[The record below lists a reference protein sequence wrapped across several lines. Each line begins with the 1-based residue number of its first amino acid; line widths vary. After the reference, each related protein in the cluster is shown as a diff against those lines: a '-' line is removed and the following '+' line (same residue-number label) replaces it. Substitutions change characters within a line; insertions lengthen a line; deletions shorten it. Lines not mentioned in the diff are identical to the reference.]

1 MRPLVRAETHGRL
14 IETERPFTFEPSF
27 FEGVDG
33 RTYIPYTITVDGGR
47 LDAPS
52 AALYVCAVERDASAT
67 TPPDVTG
74 DGPACVFEDVFSAA
88 VTTTAG
94 AQASVSGALDLSAGA
109 YDIYAAIRNDGAG
122 GAGRGGGAG
131 TRDRG
136 PAGAATILLARE
148 GLTVPDF
155 GTPELRLS
163 SVLVGDIQPLMAP
176 LPPARQRLE
185 PYTIGTLRVV
195 PRRRLSFSPQEEL
208 SFLYFVHGAGPPG
221 AAKPDLTSEYRFH
234 RATVAGE
241 QLFTWTES
249 ERHDAAA
256 VPPEFDM
263 RLGSPG
269 GRRVGRCPLESLPVG
284 VPTVSRS
291 ASRTTPSGAVATRD
305 VAFTV
310 QPAAR

>member
-1 MRPLVRAETHGRL
+1 
-14 IETERPFTFEPSF
+14 
-27 FEGVDG
+27 
-33 RTYIPYTITVDGGR
+33 
-47 LDAPS
+47 
-52 AALYVCAVERDASAT
+52 
-67 TPPDVTG
+67 
-74 DGPACVFEDVFSAA
+74 
-88 VTTTAG
+88 
-94 AQASVSGALDLSAGA
+94 
-109 YDIYAAIRNDGAG
+109 
-122 GAGRGGGAG
+122 
-131 TRDRG
+131 
-136 PAGAATILLARE
+136 
-148 GLTVPDF
+148 
-155 GTPELRLS
+155 
-163 SVLVGDIQPLMAP
+163 MAP

-241 QLFTWTES
+241 QLFTWTEP

-263 RLGSPG
+263 RLGHRVVA
-269 GRRVGRCPLESLPVG
+269 GRAVPLESLPVG
-284 VPTVSRS
+284 AYRLEIRVTDNS
-291 ASRTTPSGAVATRD
+291 SGAVATRD